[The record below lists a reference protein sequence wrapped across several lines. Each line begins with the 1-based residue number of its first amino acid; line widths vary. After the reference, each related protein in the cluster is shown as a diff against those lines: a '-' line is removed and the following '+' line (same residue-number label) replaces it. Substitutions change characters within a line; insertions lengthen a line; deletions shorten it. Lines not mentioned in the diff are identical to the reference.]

1 MYTCIGIKGSE
12 NPDNGFHGGGEMK
25 STKVIIAVIA
35 LGFAAGLFGGY
46 RIWGTKDQGK
56 GDIKQLMHNLE
67 EEVGRIEQK
76 NKDLVASI
84 EASKGA
90 IEASEAVSKEN
101 QVLKGQLQ
109 GALQEKQGLEKS
121 LAEWKAK
128 ETDAKKQAEVEQ
140 ELRKVQD
147 ELKNKIT
154 ALKSGNR
161 DLADRLKQ
169 AEQKIA
175 EKEGLLA
182 GAQNNLAIA
191 RDKASKGEEFKRLS
205 QDLNARISE
214 LETENKGLRSVI
226 DNISELTQRKQ
237 ETK

>member
-1 MYTCIGIKGSE
+1 
-12 NPDNGFHGGGEMK
+12 
-25 STKVIIAVIA
+25 
-35 LGFAAGLFGGY
+35 
-46 RIWGTKDQGK
+46 
-56 GDIKQLMHNLE
+56 
-67 EEVGRIEQK
+67 
-76 NKDLVASI
+76 
-84 EASKGA
+84 
-90 IEASEAVSKEN
+90 
-101 QVLKGQLQ
+101 
-109 GALQEKQGLEKS
+109 
-121 LAEWKAK
+121 
-128 ETDAKKQAEVEQ
+128 
-140 ELRKVQD
+140 VQD

-154 ALKSGNR
+154 ALESGNR